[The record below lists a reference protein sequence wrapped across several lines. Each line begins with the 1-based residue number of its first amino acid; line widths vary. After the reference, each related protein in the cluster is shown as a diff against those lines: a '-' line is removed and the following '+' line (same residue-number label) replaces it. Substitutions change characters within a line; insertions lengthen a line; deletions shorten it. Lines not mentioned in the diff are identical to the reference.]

1 MTVFKVSRC
10 PHCGAYRHINWG
22 SYSRYVVYKYRKTKK
37 IKVQRY
43 RCKSCNKTFSKLP
56 KDVLPGLRYSRSAII
71 HMLERKYLYT
81 TGLRKVGKESD
92 RETIYP
98 ASTIWKY
105 IQRIA
110 PKSIEAVKNL
120 KIPFSGVISI
130 DENYYKCDGGIGV
143 HILVSAV
150 YSDRNGQYT
159 VIIGSEDFKVKYSEE
174 AKRDKRKA
182 KKEIREVL
190 SEHIEK
196 VLQDV
201 AERFGVT
208 EVRMVSTDDEP
219 IYSRVI
225 PEIFPFAVHR
235 ICLWHIMKNIIK
247 ALNKKLGD
255 LPFVQNIIH
264 MLKNLWSTKTQKE
277 AIRIVDT
284 IAGILKG
291 LSKKLYQRLLKL
303 KGRIIENNVG
313 LFNFRTNNPS
323 EWTFAIIEPGIK
335 IMKSFQSDDGM
346 GNYLWNAAMY
356 YNCSCFVDGKH
367 KGKSPLELVC
377 PSGVGAENMTP
388 FYYV

>member
-1 MTVFKVSRC
+1 
-10 PHCGAYRHINWG
+10 
-22 SYSRYVVYKYRKTKK
+22 
-37 IKVQRY
+37 
-43 RCKSCNKTFSKLP
+43 
-56 KDVLPGLRYSRSAII
+56 
-71 HMLERKYLYT
+71 
-81 TGLRKVGKESD
+81 
-92 RETIYP
+92 
-98 ASTIWKY
+98 
-105 IQRIA
+105 
-110 PKSIEAVKNL
+110 
-120 KIPFSGVISI
+120 
-130 DENYYKCDGGIGV
+130 
-143 HILVSAV
+143 
-150 YSDRNGQYT
+150 
-159 VIIGSEDFKVKYSEE
+159 
-174 AKRDKRKA
+174 
-182 KKEIREVL
+182 
-190 SEHIEK
+190 
-196 VLQDV
+196 
-201 AERFGVT
+201 
-208 EVRMVSTDDEP
+208 
-219 IYSRVI
+219 
-225 PEIFPFAVHR
+225 
-235 ICLWHIMKNIIK
+235 
-247 ALNKKLGD
+247 
-255 LPFVQNIIH
+255 